1 MYSAGMP
8 ILLSE
13 LELYSIVDPNNTEAV
28 SSNISGCEDFASH
41 ILNYNAFFYFL
52 FLGVLLAWNIIS
64 PIFGI
69 FACTCRRRSKV
80 VPSTMQTFL
89 AELESGRRF
98 EYYRL
103 CENEAYADAFVSPC
117 HEVYPREEPL
127 YKIDAAKNAQLG
139 YAQQQ
144 MAPPPPQ
151 HRVIGTPHV
160 DPDVT
165 LEDLPKEIVIGNI
178 HGPVQTPFGK
188 TLEWIVFVSSH
199 LDRRICKAISHVVY
213 QIDQPVQLPVGVNP
227 PSADLFEIHDAPFM
241 FHQNGATPVNVQAAV
256 FFHESTGREPVR
268 ISHMLDFSKEKPC

>member
-64 PIFGI
+64 PIF
-69 FACTCRRRSKV
+69 
-80 VPSTMQTFL
+80 
-89 AELESGRRF
+89 ELESGRRF

-165 LEDLPKEIVIGNI
+165 AEDLPKEI
-178 HGPVQTPFGK
+178 
-188 TLEWIVFVSSH
+188 
-199 LDRRICKAISHVVY
+199 
-213 QIDQPVQLPVGVNP
+213 
-227 PSADLFEIHDAPFM
+227 
-241 FHQNGATPVNVQAAV
+241 
-256 FFHESTGREPVR
+256 
-268 ISHMLDFSKEKPC
+268 